1 MNTLKINIALWSA
14 RICFLSFIIWII
26 SFVGIAFTS
35 PLFVWNDLEQY
46 LIFYSTH
53 SQFFAY
59 FAKIWMILFSLSL
72 LVLTLVWEE
81 FSKPDSKILSK
92 IGGAFAL
99 LFTLC
104 SCIHYFVQISSV
116 RFALNDR
123 TLVGLEHFLQAN
135 PTSFS
140 SSVNMLGWG
149 VFLGLSSLFLF
160 FESKLNQRSKGIK
173 FGFLIVSMSCLLGCI
188 SFLVQINMLTFLF
201 INLGLG
207 GGMIL
212 LSFCTI
218 RQFKSLKK

>member
-35 PLFVWNDLEQY
+35 PLFLWSDLNQY

-59 FAKIWMILFSLSL
+59 FAKIWMILFSLSF
-72 LVLTLVWEE
+72 LVLILVWEE
-81 FSKPDSKILSK
+81 FSNPDSKILSK

-99 LFTLC
+99 LFAIC
-104 SCIHYFVQISSV
+104 SSFHYFIQISSV
-116 RFALNDR
+116 RFALNNGKIS
-123 TLVGLEHFLQAN
+123 GLEHFLQAN

-149 VFLGLSSLFLF
+149 LFLGLSSLFLF
-160 FESKLNQRSKGIK
+160 FESKLNQRSKGVRI
-173 FGFLIVSMSCLLGCI
+173 GFLIVAISCLLGCL
-188 SFLVQINMLTFLF
+188 SYLLQIDTGTFLF
-201 INLGLG
+201 INIGLG

-212 LSFCTI
+212 LSI
-218 RQFKSLKK
+218 SSIKQFKKI

>member
-1 MNTLKINIALWSA
+1 MSTLKNNIALWSA

-35 PLFVWNDLEQY
+35 PLFVWSDLNQY
-46 LIFYSTH
+46 LIFYSSH

-59 FAKIWMILFSLSL
+59 FAKIWMILFSLSF
-72 LVLTLVWEE
+72 LVLILVWQE
-81 FSKPDSKILSK
+81 FSSQNSKILSK

-99 LFTLC
+99 LFAIC
-104 SCIHYFVQISSV
+104 SSFHYFIQISSV
-116 RFALNDR
+116 RFALNNGKIS
-123 TLVGLEHFLQAN
+123 GLEHFLQAN

-160 FESKLNQRSKGIK
+160 FESKLNQRSKGIT